1 MDFKGKSIISI
12 RDISKE
18 EILHILDVAR
28 DMEEHP
34 KYELLKGKVMASL
47 FFEPSTR
54 TRLSFESAMEKLGGE
69 VIGFAETGTSSVKK
83 GESLGDTVKT
93 VGNYSDVIAIR
104 HSLEGAAR
112 LASEVVS
119 IPVLNGGD
127 GANQHPTQ
135 TLLDLY
141 TIIKTQG
148 KLEGLKVV
156 MVGDLKY
163 GRTVHSLAIALAQF
177 RCRMYFVAPD
187 SLKMPGY
194 IIEELKRKS
203 IEYSEHKE
211 IEEVVDK
218 VDILYMTRIQRERFP
233 DPSEYEKVKNVYVLT
248 KEMLADVQPN
258 LRIMHP
264 LPRVN
269 EIAVEVDATPY
280 AVYFQQAAN
289 GIFIRQALIALV
301 LGAVK

>member
-1 MDFKGKSIISI
+1 MDFKCKSIVSI
-12 RDISKE
+12 RDISKK
-18 EILHILDVAR
+18 EILHILEVANG
-28 DMEEHP
+28 MEENP
-34 KYELLKGKVMASL
+34 KHELFKGKVMASL

-54 TRLSFESAMEKLGGE
+54 TRLSFESAMKKLGGE
-69 VIGFAETGTSSVKK
+69 VVGFAEAGVSSAKK
-83 GESLGDTVKT
+83 GESLSDTVKT
-93 VGNYSDVIAIR
+93 VENYSDVIVMR
-104 HSLEGAAR
+104 HPLEGTAR

-141 TIIKTQG
+141 TMLKTQK
-148 KLEGLKVV
+148 KLEGLEVA

-163 GRTVHSLAIALAQF
+163 GRTVHSLAIALAKF
-177 RCRMYFVAPD
+177 KCRMYFVSPD
-187 SLKMPGY
+187 LLKMPDY
-194 IIEELKRKS
+194 IIEELKEKD

-211 IEEVVDK
+211 IKEIMDK
-218 VDILYMTRIQRERFP
+218 VDIFYMTRIQRERFS

-248 KEMLADVQPN
+248 KDMLADVRPN
-258 LRIMHP
+258 LKIMHP

-269 EIAVEVDATPY
+269 EIAAEIDATPY

-289 GIFIRQALIALV
+289 GIFVRQALIALV

>member
-1 MDFKGKSIISI
+1 MDFKGKSIVSI
-12 RDISKE
+12 RDISKK
-18 EILHILDVAR
+18 EILHILEVANG
-28 DMEEHP
+28 MEENP
-34 KYELLKGKVMASL
+34 KHELFKGKVMASL

-54 TRLSFESAMEKLGGE
+54 TRLSFESAMKKLGGE
-69 VIGFAETGTSSVKK
+69 VVGFAEAGVSSAKK
-83 GESLGDTVKT
+83 GESLSDTVKT
-93 VGNYSDVIAIR
+93 VENYSDVIVMR
-104 HSLEGAAR
+104 HPLEGTAR

-141 TIIKTQG
+141 TMLKTQK
-148 KLEGLKVV
+148 KLEGLEVA

-177 RCRMYFVAPD
+177 KCRMYFVSPD
-187 SLKMPGY
+187 SLKMPDY
-194 IIEELKRKS
+194 IIEELKGKD

-211 IEEVVDK
+211 IKEIMDK
-218 VDILYMTRIQRERFP
+218 VDILYMTRIQRERFS

-248 KEMLADVQPN
+248 KDMLADVRPN
-258 LRIMHP
+258 LKIMHP

-269 EIAVEVDATPY
+269 EIAAEIDATPY

-289 GIFIRQALIALV
+289 GIFVRQALIALV